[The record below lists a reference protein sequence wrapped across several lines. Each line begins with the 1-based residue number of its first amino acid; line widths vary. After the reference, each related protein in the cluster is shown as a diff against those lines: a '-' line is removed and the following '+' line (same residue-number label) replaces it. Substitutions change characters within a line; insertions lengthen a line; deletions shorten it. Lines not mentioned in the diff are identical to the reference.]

1 MFLLNLIFLFIFA
14 SPQIKIMAKQVNY
27 LVLIRQRMES
37 IRKEYA
43 ALKDAYVMLESAAS
57 LRGRK
62 VVIPNLDEVTGA
74 PKKPGRPAKVKVKA
88 GKRSPG
94 RPRKLVEGADAK
106 QKATKPKK
114 ESKKAAKPAA
124 AKKLVA
130 PKLKPGKKRT
140 RIPNLAEHIQELVAK
155 HGRFTTNAQ
164 ITDKLAVMYP
174 GKSRSDLGKYISVI
188 LANMKTRKELG
199 VVTVDAKGN
208 KMRSGL
214 WGLMTWFDGNKPK
227 SEFLK

>member
-1 MFLLNLIFLFIFA
+1 
-14 SPQIKIMAKQVNY
+14 MAKKVNY
-27 LVLIRQRMES
+27 LVLIRQRMEG
-37 IRKEYA
+37 IRKEYT
-43 ALKDAYVMLESAAS
+43 ALKEAYAMLEVAAS
-57 LRGRK
+57 VRGRK
-62 VVIPNLDEVTGA
+62 VVLPNLEDAIEA
-74 PKKPGRPAKVKVKA
+74 PRKPGRPAKAKA
-88 GKRSPG
+88 KSAGPKRSPG
-94 RPRKLVEGADAK
+94 RP
-106 QKATKPKK
+106 
-114 ESKKAAKPAA
+114 KKAASAAPVQPKTKKAEKPAKS
-124 AKKLVA
+124 KKLVA

-188 LANMKTRKELG
+188 LANMKTRKELA

-214 WGLMTWFDGNKPK
+214 WGLTSWFDGNKPK
-227 SEFLK
+227 AEFLK

>member
-1 MFLLNLIFLFIFA
+1 
-14 SPQIKIMAKQVNY
+14 MAKQVNY

-43 ALKDAYVMLESAAS
+43 ALKEAYVMLESAAA

-62 VVIPNLDEVTGA
+62 VAIPNLDEVTGA

-114 ESKKAAKPAA
+114 ASKPAS

>member
-1 MFLLNLIFLFIFA
+1 
-14 SPQIKIMAKQVNY
+14 MAKKVNY
-27 LVLIRQRMES
+27 LVLIRQRMEG
-37 IRKEYA
+37 IRKEYT
-43 ALKDAYVMLESAAS
+43 ALKEAYAMLEVAAS
-57 LRGRK
+57 VRGRK
-62 VVIPNLDEVTGA
+62 VVLPNLEDAVEA
-74 PKKPGRPAKVKVKA
+74 PRKPGRPAKAKA
-88 GKRSPG
+88 KSAGPKRSPG
-94 RPRKLVEGADAK
+94 RP
-106 QKATKPKK
+106 
-114 ESKKAAKPAA
+114 KKAASAAPVQPKTKKAEKPAKS
-124 AKKLVA
+124 KKLVA

-188 LANMKTRKELG
+188 LANMKTRKELA

-214 WGLMTWFDGNKPK
+214 WGLTSWFDGNKPK
-227 SEFLK
+227 AEFLK